1 MEKVALAG
9 EDFNEVFSDRVMN
22 VPLSFIREILKT
34 ALEPGMIS
42 FAGGLPNKDL
52 FPVEALK
59 KATNKVYDTL
69 GGAPFQY
76 ASSDGLQEL
85 RAFIAERYRK
95 RGVKGVSADNIMIT
109 CGSQQALDLLGKV
122 LVNEGDTVVL
132 EEPSYLGAIQALS
145 FYRPKFEMVPL
156 SDEGLDVGGLK
167 KALSKRVK
175 LMYVIPNFQN
185 PSGVSYSDENRRAVA
200 EVVKNT
206 KTYLVEDDPY
216 GELRFAGTHKTSFM
230 NLCPENTI
238 LLGTFSKTLT
248 PGLRLGWVVLPPE
261 LYEKM
266 LVAKQATDLHTNSF
280 SQHIVAQYLADNDCD
295 AHIAKIVEKY
305 GAQQKA
311 MVAAFQ
317 KYLPESVK
325 HTKPE
330 GGMFLWATL
339 PNGLSA
345 MKLSDLAISNK
356 VCVVPGHPF
365 YVGKNDVS
373 TCRLS
378 FSCVNEDVIFE
389 GMARLGKAVEKLFAS
404 A

>member
-1 MEKVALAG
+1 MESVALAD
-9 EDFNEVFSDRVMN
+9 EFNDIFSDRVLN

-34 ALEPGMIS
+34 AQEPGMIS

-52 FPVEALK
+52 FPVKALR
-59 KATNKVYDTL
+59 KASGKVFDLY
-69 GGAPFQY
+69 GGAPLQY
-76 ASSDGLQEL
+76 ASSEGLDDL
-85 RAFIAERYRK
+85 RTFIAERYRK
-95 RGVKGVSADNIMIT
+95 RGVTGIKAENIMIT
-109 CGSQQALDLLGKV
+109 CGSQQALDLLGKI

-145 FYRPKFEMVPL
+145 FYRPRFKMVSL
-156 SDEGLDVGGLK
+156 NDDGLDVPALK
-167 KALSKRVK
+167 GALAARAK

-185 PSGVSYSDENRRAVA
+185 PSGVSYADENRQAVA
-200 EVVKNT
+200 EVVRKT

-216 GELRFAGTHKTSFM
+216 GELRFAGTAKASFM
-230 NLCPENTI
+230 NLCPENTV

-266 LVAKQATDLHTNSF
+266 LIAKQATDLHTNSF
-280 SQHIVAQYLADNDCD
+280 AQRLVAQYLKDNDCD
-295 AHIAKIVEKY
+295 AHIAKIVAQY
-305 GAQQKA
+305 GAQKKA
-311 MVAAFQ
+311 MMRAIA
-317 KYLPESVK
+317 KHLPPEVK
-325 HTKPE
+325 TTNPE

-339 PNGLSA
+339 PRGLSS
-345 MKLSDLAISNK
+345 MKLSDLAIENK
-356 VCVVPGHPF
+356 VCIVPGHPF
-365 YVGKNDVS
+365 YVGKKDVS

-389 GMARLGKAVEKLFAS
+389 GMTRLGKAVEKLMAS